1 LEGHDVM
8 TIGGSSG
15 GVEALARLAGDL
27 PADLPAAVLV
37 VVHFP
42 EGAPSALPRILSR
55 SGPLEAVHPADR
67 DRVEAGRIYVAPPGM
82 HLLLQDGR
90 VRLTRGPKE
99 NGHRPALD
107 PLFRTAALEYG
118 PRAVGVVLTGS
129 LDDGTA
135 GLAAIKARGGV
146 AVVQDPDDALFRS
159 MPESAL
165 RYVDVDY
172 CLPVGEMAT
181 LLGWLAREPVQERG
195 KDPVPEDMELEAKI
209 AGLDP
214 TVLEQGRHPGDLSGY
229 TCPECSG
236 PLHEMQDGALT
247 RFRCRVGHAYTADG
261 VLEGKTDALEEALY
275 AALNSLEE
283 AAKMADRL
291 AGRARQSGQAR
302 AAERFEARA
311 RGARRKAGT
320 VRRVLTDGANLDAV

>member
-1 LEGHDVM
+1 MEGRDVV

-15 GVEALARLAGDL
+15 GVETLARLVGGL

-55 SGPLEAVHPADR
+55 SGPLEAVHPGDG
-67 DRVEAGRIYVAPPGM
+67 DPVEKGRIYVAPPGL
-82 HLLLQDGR
+82 HLLVEDGR
-90 VRLTRGPKE
+90 VRLARGPKE

-146 AVVQDPDDALFRS
+146 AVVQDPEDALFRS

-165 RYVDVDY
+165 RCVDVDY

-181 LLGWLAREPVQERG
+181 LLAWLAREPVEERG
-195 KDPVPEDMELEAKI
+195 SDPVPEDMELEAKI

-214 TVLEQGRHPGDLSGY
+214 SVIDAGRHPGEPSGF

-236 PLHEMQDGALT
+236 PLYGIQDGALD
-247 RFRCRVGHAYTADG
+247 RFRCRVGHAYTAQG
-261 VLEGKTDALEEALY
+261 VLEGKADAFEEALY
-275 AALNSLEE
+275 AALNTLEE
-283 AAKMADRL
+283 TAQVADRL
-291 AGRARQSGQAR
+291 AARARHGGHAH

-311 RGARRKAGT
+311 RRAREQTTT
-320 VRRVLTDGANLDAV
+320 VRRVLTDGAAQDAV

>member
-1 LEGHDVM
+1 MV

-15 GVEALARLAGDL
+15 GVEALARLVGGL
-27 PADLPAAVLV
+27 PADLPTAVLV

-42 EGAPSALPRILSR
+42 EGAPSALPQILSR
-55 SGPLEAVHPADR
+55 AGPLEAVHPGDGDR
-67 DRVEAGRIYVAPPGM
+67 IVGGRIYVAPPGV
-82 HLLLQDGR
+82 HLLVEDGR
-90 VRLTRGPKE
+90 VRLAVGPKE

-107 PLFRTAALEYG
+107 PLFRTAALAYG

-129 LDDGTA
+129 LDDGTS

-146 AVVQDPDDALFRS
+146 AVVQDPDEALFRS

-172 CLPVGEMAT
+172 CLPVGEMAA
-181 LLGWLAREPVQERG
+181 LLAWLAREPVEERG
-195 KDPVPEDMELEAKI
+195 EDPVPKDMELEAKI

-214 TVLEQGRHPGDLSGY
+214 SVVEGGRHPGELSNF

-236 PLHEMQDGALT
+236 PLYEIQDGAMS

-275 AALNSLEE
+275 AALNTLEE
-283 AAKMADRL
+283 AAEMADRL
-291 AGRARQSGQAR
+291 AARASQGGQAR
-302 AAERFEARA
+302 ATERFEARA
-311 RGARRKAGT
+311 RRSRERATAI
-320 VRRVLTDGANLDAV
+320 RRVLAQDAAQDAV

>member
-1 LEGHDVM
+1 MEGRDVV

-15 GVEALARLAGDL
+15 GVEALARLVSTL

-55 SGPLEAVHPADR
+55 SGPLEAVHPGDG
-67 DRVEAGRIYVAPPGM
+67 DLVEKGRIYVAPPGL
-82 HLLLQDGR
+82 HLLVEDRR
-90 VRLTRGPKE
+90 VRLARGPKE

-146 AVVQDPDDALFRS
+146 AVVQDPEDALFRS

-165 RYVDVDY
+165 RDVEVDY

-181 LLGWLAREPVQERG
+181 LLDWLAREPSEEG
-195 KDPVPEDMELEAKI
+195 GTYPVPEDMKLEAKI

-214 TVLEQGRHPGDLSGY
+214 SVIDAGRHPGELSGF

-236 PLHEMQDGALT
+236 PLYGIQDGILE
-247 RFRCRVGHAYTADG
+247 RFRCRVGHAYTAAG
-261 VLEGKTDALEEALY
+261 VLEGKINALEEA
-275 AALNSLEE
+275 
-283 AAKMADRL
+283 
-291 AGRARQSGQAR
+291 
-302 AAERFEARA
+302 
-311 RGARRKAGT
+311 
-320 VRRVLTDGANLDAV
+320 V

>member
-1 LEGHDVM
+1 MV

-15 GVEALARLAGDL
+15 GVEALARLVAGL

-55 SGPLEAVHPADR
+55 SGPLQAVHPEDG
-67 DRVEAGRIYVAPPGM
+67 DPIEKGRIYVAPPGS
-82 HLLLQDGR
+82 HLLVEDGR
-90 VRLTRGPKE
+90 VRLGRGPKE
-99 NGHRPALD
+99 NGHRPAVD

-118 PRAVGVVLTGS
+118 PRVVGVVLTGS

-135 GLAAIKARGGV
+135 GLGAVKSRGGV
-146 AVVQDPDDALFRS
+146 AVAQDPDDALFRS

-172 CLPVGEMAT
+172 CVPVGEMAAV
-181 LLGWLAREPVQERG
+181 LGRIAREPAEG
-195 KDPVPEDMELEAKI
+195 EGDHPVPDNMDLEAKI
-209 AGLDP
+209 AGLDHSI
-214 TVLEQGRHPGDLSGY
+214 LDEGRHPGEVSSF

-236 PLHEMQDGALT
+236 PLFEIQDGPLT

-261 VLEGKTDALEEALY
+261 VLEGKSGALGEALY
-275 AALNSLEE
+275 TALNTLEE
-283 AAKMADRL
+283 GAELAERL
-291 AGRARQSGQAR
+291 AERARRNGQPRASERFEGRAR
-302 AAERFEARA
+302 RA
-311 RGARRKAGT
+311 REQATAI
-320 VRRVLTDGANLDAV
+320 RRVLTEGATRDAV

>member
-1 LEGHDVM
+1 LEGRDVV

-15 GVEALARLAGDL
+15 GVEALARLVSTL

-55 SGPLEAVHPADR
+55 SGPLEAVHPGDG
-67 DRVEAGRIYVAPPGM
+67 DLVEKGRIYVAPPGL
-82 HLLLQDGR
+82 HLLVEDRR
-90 VRLTRGPKE
+90 VRLARGPKE

-146 AVVQDPDDALFRS
+146 AVVQDPEDALFRS

-165 RYVDVDY
+165 RDVEVDY

-181 LLGWLAREPVQERG
+181 LLDWLAREPSEEG
-195 KDPVPEDMELEAKI
+195 GTYPVPEDMKLEAKI

-214 TVLEQGRHPGDLSGY
+214 SVIDAGRHPGELSGF

-236 PLHEMQDGALT
+236 PLYGIQDGILE
-247 RFRCRVGHAYTADG
+247 RFRCRVGHAYTAEG
-261 VLEGKTDALEEALY
+261 VLEGNTDALEEALY

-283 AAKMADRL
+283 TAEVADRL
-291 AGRARQSGQAR
+291 AARARHGGHAH
-302 AAERFEARA
+302 AAGRFEARA
-311 RGARRKAGT
+311 RRAREQTTA
-320 VRRVLTDGANLDAV
+320 VRRVLTDGSAQDAV

>member
-1 LEGHDVM
+1 MEGRDVV

-15 GVEALARLAGDL
+15 GVEALARLVGGL
-27 PADLPAAVLV
+27 PVDLPAAVLV

-55 SGPLEAVHPADR
+55 SGPLEAVHPGDG
-67 DRVEAGRIYVAPPGM
+67 DPVEKGHIYVAPPGL
-82 HLLLQDGR
+82 HLLLEDGR

-165 RYVDVDY
+165 RHVDVDY

-181 LLGWLAREPVQERG
+181 LLAWLAREPVEAKRTP
-195 KDPVPEDMELEAKI
+195 PVPEDMDLEAKT

-214 TVLEQGRHPGDLSGY
+214 TVLERGRHPGELSGF

-236 PLHEMQDGALT
+236 PLYGIRDGTLD
-247 RFRCRVGHAYTADG
+247 RFRCRVGHAYTAEG

-275 AALNSLEE
+275 AALNTLEE
-283 AAKMADRL
+283 AAEVADRL
-291 AGRARQSGQAR
+291 AARARRSGHAR
-302 AAERFEARA
+302 AAERFERRA
-311 RGARRKAGT
+311 RRAREQTTT
-320 VRRVLTDGANLDAV
+320 VRRVLTDGAAQDVV